1 MATLLL
7 GMLADS
13 KNTGNLVL
21 AAFVILVANTR
32 GKSNIGVEIYII
44 IVKLIMRCILHKI
57 EWNGIFAT
65 DYF

>member
-1 MATLLL
+1 
-7 GMLADS
+7 MLADS
-13 KNTGNLVL
+13 KNIGNLVL
-21 AAFVILVANTR
+21 AAFAILVANTR
-32 GKSNIGVEIYII
+32 GKSNIGVVIYII